1 MMKREKENEMTT
13 LLEHISELN
22 AASEA
27 KLAANPNLLIGMLP
41 VDVDFWVE
49 RGVIDVE
56 SYTRWDLSNTIYDMH
71 KDAYG
76 VRGRHYNFD
85 AMSIEDME
93 IEIEALDKQITVK
106 INEERDAENAAI
118 KKFESS
124 IKKIIECGAAD
135 RETAIRWMTEG
146 YVFYH
151 IQDVE
156 SFVYELGFLFTE
168 YGKKLIREIERV
180 IEYKERDW

>member
-56 SYTRWDLSNTIYDMH
+56 
-71 KDAYG
+71 
-76 VRGRHYNFD
+76 
-85 AMSIEDME
+85 
-93 IEIEALDKQITVK
+93 
-106 INEERDAENAAI
+106 
-118 KKFESS
+118 
-124 IKKIIECGAAD
+124 
-135 RETAIRWMTEG
+135 
-146 YVFYH
+146 
-151 IQDVE
+151 
-156 SFVYELGFLFTE
+156 
-168 YGKKLIREIERV
+168 
-180 IEYKERDW
+180 